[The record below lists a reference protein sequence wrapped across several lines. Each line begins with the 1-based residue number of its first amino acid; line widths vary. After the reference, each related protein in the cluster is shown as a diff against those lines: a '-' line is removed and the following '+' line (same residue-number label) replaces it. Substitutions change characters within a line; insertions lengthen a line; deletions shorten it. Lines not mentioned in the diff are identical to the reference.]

1 MAFKSILVP
10 TDGSE
15 YTKFAVREAI
25 DLAAAIGAKITAVYV
40 LDRALFSNMPMDT
53 AVLNVY
59 TVLEKEGKEA
69 VEYVKA
75 EGKKRGVEVDVK
87 VVEGTPVKTI
97 VEMSGDY
104 DLVVMGTL
112 GRTGFSKL
120 MLGSVA
126 EKVVRYSSS
135 PVLVVGKPAEGR
147 Q

>member
-15 YTKFAVREAI
+15 YTKFAVKEAI
-25 DLAAAIGAKITAVYV
+25 DLATAIGAKITAVYV

-69 VEYVKA
+69 VEYVRA

>member
-1 MAFKSILVP
+1 
-10 TDGSE
+10 
-15 YTKFAVREAI
+15 I
-25 DLAAAIGAKITAVYV
+25 DLAAAIDAKITAVYV

-69 VEYVKA
+69 VEYVRA
-75 EGKKRGVEVDVK
+75 EGRKRGVEVDVK

>member
-15 YTKFAVREAI
+15 YTKFAVKEAI

-69 VEYVKA
+69 VEYVRA

>member
-15 YTKFAVREAI
+15 YTKFAVKEAI
-25 DLAAAIGAKITAVYV
+25 DLAAAIDAKITAVYV

-75 EGKKRGVEVDVK
+75 EGKKKGVEVETK

-126 EKVVRYSSS
+126 EKVVRFSSS
-135 PVLVVGKPAEGR
+135 PVLVVGKPVEGR

>member
-15 YTKFAVREAI
+15 YTKFAVKEAI

-69 VEYVKA
+69 VEYVRA
-75 EGKKRGVEVDVK
+75 EGRKRGVEVDVK

-97 VEMSGDY
+97 VEMSGDF

>member
-15 YTKFAVREAI
+15 YTKFAVKEAI

-69 VEYVKA
+69 VEYVRA
-75 EGKKRGVEVDVK
+75 EGRKRGVEVDVK

>member
-15 YTKFAVREAI
+15 YTKFAVKEAI
-25 DLAAAIGAKITAVYV
+25 DLAAAIDAKITAVYV

-75 EGKKRGVEVDVK
+75 EGKKRGVEVETK

-126 EKVVRYSSS
+126 EKVVRFSSS
-135 PVLVVGKPAEGR
+135 PVLVVGKPVEGR

>member
-15 YTKFAVREAI
+15 YTKFAVKEAI
-25 DLAAAIGAKITAVYV
+25 DLAAAIDAKITAVYV

-75 EGKKRGVEVDVK
+75 EGKKRGVEVETK

-104 DLVVMGTL
+104 DLIVMGTL

-126 EKVVRYSSS
+126 EKVVRFSSS
-135 PVLVVGKPAEGR
+135 PVLVVGKPAEDR

>member
-1 MAFKSILVP
+1 MAFKTILVP

-15 YTKFAVREAI
+15 YTKFAVKEAV
-25 DLAAAIGAKITAVYV
+25 DLAAATNAKITAVYV
-40 LDRALFSNMPMDT
+40 LDRALFSNMPLDT

-75 EGKKRGVEVDVK
+75 EGDKAGVEVETK
-87 VVEGTPVKTI
+87 VVEGTPVKAI

-126 EKVVRYSSS
+126 EKVVRHSNS
-135 PVLVVGKPAEGR
+135 PVLVVGKPAEEE
-147 Q
+147 